1 MVKHS
6 KMLGLLEPEVEGT
19 TIRRSSD
26 SYLYP
31 TTERNNP
38 EDLNLTAN
46 PLSELLISRG
56 HSFAKS
62 SHVHFAAHKTVK
74 QSNPI
79 TGLDRPRGFQGV
91 KVPRFVTTA
100 QDGGKVVSLT
110 HRPPLPPA
118 NTPGTHFC

>member
-1 MVKHS
+1 MLRRVVWLIISDIWKYHSVLNFMVKHS

-62 SHVHFAAHKTVK
+62 SMYILRH
-74 QSNPI
+74 I
-79 TGLDRPRGFQGV
+79 RL
-91 KVPRFVTTA
+91 
-100 QDGGKVVSLT
+100 
-110 HRPPLPPA
+110 
-118 NTPGTHFC
+118 